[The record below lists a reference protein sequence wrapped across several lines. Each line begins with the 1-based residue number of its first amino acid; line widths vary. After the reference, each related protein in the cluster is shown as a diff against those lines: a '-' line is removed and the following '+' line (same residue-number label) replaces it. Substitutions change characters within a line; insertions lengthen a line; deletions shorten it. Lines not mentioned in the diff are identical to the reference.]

1 MVGFMLKQCP
11 FSCNVCDV
19 KEHGN
24 KYCADRDH
32 EQVYRPCDARATAG
46 ASALLHTTAMAPLT
60 PPLTSRQKRYPLDQS
75 DCRLPAPSATAFH
88 NKPQSNV
95 YVLLRL
101 ARRPRQ
107 S

>member
-1 MVGFMLKQCP
+1 MAGFMLKQCP

-32 EQVYRPCDARATAG
+32 EQVYQPCDARATAG

-60 PPLTSRQKRYPLDQS
+60 PPPPHSINLTYIHLILFYQS
-75 DCRLPAPSATAFH
+75 S
-88 NKPQSNV
+88 
-95 YVLLRL
+95 
-101 ARRPRQ
+101 
-107 S
+107 

>member
-1 MVGFMLKQCP
+1 MAGFMLTQCP

-32 EQVYRPCDARATAG
+32 EQVYRPCDARAAAG

-60 PPLTSRQKRYPLDQS
+60 PPLTAPLTPPLT
-75 DCRLPAPSATAFH
+75 LPSP
-88 NKPQSNV
+88 
-95 YVLLRL
+95 
-101 ARRPRQ
+101 
-107 S
+107 

>member
-1 MVGFMLKQCP
+1 MAGFMLKQCP

-32 EQVYRPCDARATAG
+32 EQVYQPCDARATAG

-60 PPLTSRQKRYPLDQS
+60 PPLTLPSPLTS
-75 DCRLPAPSATAFH
+75 SASCGASTSA
-88 NKPQSNV
+88 
-95 YVLLRL
+95 
-101 ARRPRQ
+101 ATTRRP
-107 S
+107 